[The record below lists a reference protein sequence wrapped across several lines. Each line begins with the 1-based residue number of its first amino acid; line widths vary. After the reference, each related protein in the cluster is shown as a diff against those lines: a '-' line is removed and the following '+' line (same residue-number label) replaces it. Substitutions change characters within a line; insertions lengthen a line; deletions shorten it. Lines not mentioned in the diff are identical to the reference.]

1 MATTPLIDAGD
12 AWIRR
17 RDGLKA
23 WLAFTPFSRL
33 LGCSASFQDRAAR
46 EGVLLASLVM
56 RVWRFMP
63 SFMLD
68 IAMIAEGAGDE
79 RSFRRLLGQAMTAAA
94 DLEAR
99 LGGRPAA
106 LDELVRFHIA
116 IFDLNKAAVLA
127 ESGRLAGIDGADALC
142 REVEALEAECEP
154 WRHAIEAAR
163 QDLIRRMQG
172 TATDKT
178 GDCLTVHVPGPA
190 FRRNRR
196 DYPGFRSDIRKVFRL
211 VFADL
216 DAAQTP
222 YRVVARMTKHGVL
235 SGETG
240 PYIAYHSVGTSKQGL
255 HVKETDRRS
264 HFSVDTAGYSGW
276 SDFSRRSLAAPQ
288 ANRSIV
294 EAFVARERL
303 TLIAGNQ
310 SKYEQPDH
318 DPARSAGPPHVF
330 VALQVVD
337 DAVQRLAYM
346 HMFDMLEEVSLA
358 CRARNIP
365 VVVKRH
371 PLCRSWEVDRVLR
384 RGERRGL
391 FAVTQ
396 ESIHS
401 LISNSCAVCVVNSS
415 VGAEALLHGK
425 PVYTFGASEYQAAT
439 FPIKARGEFARI
451 FEPDR
456 LPASMEEI
464 EAFLFSLRTDYA
476 VNVRDGDAVRAFL
489 STRLS
494 SLLAHGERDGPSGL
508 HVEAT

>member
-1 MATTPLIDAGD
+1 M
-12 AWIRR
+12 
-17 RDGLKA
+17 KA

-33 LGCSASFQDRAAR
+33 LGCSASFQDRAAW

-79 RSFRRLLGQAMTAAA
+79 RSFRRLLRRGMTAAK

-116 IFDLNKAAVLA
+116 IFDLNKAAALA

-142 REVEALEAECEP
+142 SEVEALEAECAP

-172 TATDKT
+172 TAIDKT
-178 GDCLTVHVPGPA
+178 DNCLTVHIPGAA

-211 VFADL
+211 IFADL
-216 DAAQTP
+216 DATQTL
-222 YRVVARMTKHGVL
+222 YRVAARMAKHGTL
-235 SGETG
+235 AGEGG

-264 HFSVDTAGYSGW
+264 HFSIDTAGYSGW
-276 SDFSRRSLAAPQ
+276 SDFSRLLLAAPQ
-288 ANRSIV
+288 ADRSIV

-303 TLIAGNQ
+303 TLIAGNE

-318 DPARSAGPPHVF
+318 DPTGSAGPPHVF
-330 VALQVVD
+330 VALQVID
-337 DAVQRLAYM
+337 DAVQRLAHM
-346 HMFDMLEEVSLA
+346 HMFDMLEEVSLG
-358 CRARNIP
+358 CRSRNIP

-391 FAVTQ
+391 FTVTQ
-396 ESIHS
+396 ESIHG

-439 FPIKARGEFARI
+439 FQIRDRGEFARL

-456 LPASMEEI
+456 LPASTEEI
-464 EAFLFSLRTDYA
+464 EAFLYSLRTDYA
-476 VNVRDGDAVRAFL
+476 VHVRDDDAIRAFL
-489 STRLS
+489 STKL
-494 SLLAHGERDGPSGL
+494 SLLLGRSQRN
-508 HVEAT
+508 

>member
-12 AWIRR
+12 AWLRR
-17 RDGLKA
+17 HDGVKA

-33 LGCSASFQDRAAR
+33 LGCSASFQDRAAW
-46 EGVLLASLVM
+46 EGVLLASMVM

-79 RSFRRLLGQAMTAAA
+79 RSFRRLLRRGMAAA
-94 DLEAR
+94 EDLEAR

-106 LDELVRFHIA
+106 LDELVRFHVA
-116 IFDLNKAAVLA
+116 IFDLNKAAALA
-127 ESGRLAGIDGADALC
+127 EGGCLAGIDGADVLC
-142 REVEALEAECEP
+142 REVEALEVECAS
-154 WRHAIEAAR
+154 WRHAVEAAR
-163 QDLIRRMQG
+163 LDLIRRMEG
-172 TATDKT
+172 TAADKT
-178 GDCLTVHVPGPA
+178 DHCLTVYLPGPA

-211 VFADL
+211 IFAHL
-216 DAAQTP
+216 DATRTP
-222 YRVVARMTKHGVL
+222 YRVVARMAKHGDL
-235 SGETG
+235 SGEGG

-276 SDFSRRSLAAPQ
+276 SDFSRRPLASPQ
-288 ANRSIV
+288 ADRSIV
-294 EAFVARERL
+294 EAFAARERL

-337 DAVQRLAYM
+337 DAVQRLAHM
-346 HMFDMLEEVSLA
+346 HMFDMLEEVSFT

-391 FAVTQ
+391 FTVTQ
-396 ESIHS
+396 ESIHR

-476 VNVRDGDAVRAFL
+476 VNVREDDAMGAFM

-494 SLLAHGERDGPSGL
+494 SLLGQRARN
-508 HVEAT
+508 

>member
-12 AWIRR
+12 VWIRR

-142 REVEALEAECEP
+142 SEVKALEAECAP
-154 WRHAIEAAR
+154 WRHAVEAAR

-172 TATDKT
+172 AATDQR
-178 GDCLTVHVPGPA
+178 GNYLTVYVPGPA

-211 VFADL
+211 IFADL

-222 YRVVARMTKHGVL
+222 YRVAARMAKHGAL
-235 SGETG
+235 SGEGG

-264 HFSVDTAGYSGW
+264 YFSVDTAGYSGW
-276 SDFSRRSLAAPQ
+276 SDFSKRPLPAQPADRSVIE
-288 ANRSIV
+288 S
-294 EAFVARERL
+294 FVAGERRA
-303 TLIAGNQ
+303 LIAGNQ
-310 SKYEQPDH
+310 SKYEQPDQ
-318 DPARSAGPPHVF
+318 DPARPASPPHVF

-337 DAVQRLAYM
+337 DAVQRLAHV
-346 HMFDMLEEVSLA
+346 HMFDMLEEVSLV
-358 CRARNIP
+358 CRARHIP

-371 PLCRSWEVDRVLR
+371 PLCRSWEVASVLR

-391 FAVTQ
+391 FSVSPD
-396 ESIHS
+396 SIHG
-401 LISNSCAVCVVNSS
+401 LISNACAVCVVNSS

-439 FPIKARGEFARI
+439 FQIRARGDFARV

-456 LPASMEEI
+456 LPASTEAI
-464 EAFLFSLRTDYA
+464 EALLYSLRTDYA
-476 VNVRDGDAVRAFL
+476 ANVRDDEGIRTFL
-489 STRLS
+489 SGRLS
-494 SLLAHGERDGPSGL
+494 SLLAQSQND
-508 HVEAT
+508 